1 VFVMGAAVSGA
12 TSVYFVPR
20 AIGDQIGLHDG
31 SSTWTMRSF
40 TEKSVKLTDSQSC
53 TTTNGNATITVADAT
68 QLVAGME
75 VTGTGVQANTVISS
89 ITDSTTVVLD
99 KTASASGTNTLTF
112 KCPADTGYDVYG
124 KDVSNALKLF
134 LKKRSAILTKNTH
147 TFQDGVEVL
156 SGDTTMRWLGA
167 VITSATA
174 GQADWAISGQR
185 RFRVFNAYNK
195 ITFHHSESFASSGT
209 YYKPMGLARALVK
222 IYGASGGGRGLGSG
236 AGNGGTGGTTS
247 FGSLLSVAGSTGGT
261 TSAGGTAGSATGA
274 DFSVAGLAGDG
285 GQASDYAWGINGQ
298 GALGA
303 ADGGGA
309 QFVSAANWPGC
320 GGTYAERNIWA
331 SQIGATETITIG
343 AAGTKG
349 AGSGN
354 TSRDGGPGVITI
366 EEIIAT

>member
-1 VFVMGAAVSGA
+1 VSGA

-89 ITDSTTVVLD
+89 ITDSVTVVLD
-99 KTASASGTNTLTF
+99 KTANSSGTNTLTF
-112 KCPADTGYDVYG
+112 KCPADKGYDVYG

-134 LKKRSAILTKNTH
+134 LKPRSAILTKNTH

-167 VITSATA
+167 VITSNTA
-174 GQADWAISGQR
+174 GQADWSFTGQR
-185 RFRVFNAYNK
+185 RRRLFNAYNK
-195 ITFHHSESFASSGT
+195 QYLIGEETFLSAAT
-209 YYKPMGLARALVK
+209 YYKPLGLVNAIIH
-222 IYGASGGGRGLGSG
+222 IYGAGGGGRGHTNNGS
-236 AGNGGTGGTTS
+236 AGGTTS

-261 TSAGGTAGSATGA
+261 NSAGGTGGAATNADFSATGLTGRKTP
-274 DFSVAGLAGDG
+274 FSIGPRGFGVGNYYGEG
-285 GQASDYAWGINGQ
+285 GSPIDMGTF
-298 GALGA
+298 
-303 ADGGGA
+303 GGG
-309 QFVSAANWPGC
+309 
-320 GGTYAERNIWA
+320 GGTFARRSLAAA
-331 SQIGATETITIG
+331 SIGATETVTIG
-343 AAGTKG
+343 TGGTAGG
-349 AGSGN
+349 GSWSGE
-354 TSRDGGPGVITI
+354 DGQSGSVLI
-366 EEIIAT
+366 EELIEF